1 MTDLGERNGD
11 NRINSCV
18 HNYERPTDSA
28 ERIYTGPSI
37 NTKTGVSPTFPK
49 GNTPFP
55 TIVADKAKFS
65 QLENNL
71 EKEI

>member
-1 MTDLGERNGD
+1 METIELTLMHTIKKG
-11 NRINSCV
+11 S
-18 HNYERPTDSA
+18 
-28 ERIYTGPSI
+28 ERIHTGSSI

-55 TIVADKAKFS
+55 TIVADKANFS

-71 EKEI
+71 EKEIKIPSSAQ